1 MSDNKEKEN
10 KFEGVFSEEA
20 EKETTLNDA
29 TSDLT
34 DERISEASK
43 ETLKIMSKT
52 LASIDAKMGIENLQ
66 LQRLEELSEIKDQ
79 LNRLENVSVATNEV
93 APEYE
98 VTAETNEVAPEY
110 EVTAEIENEVE
121 GEILQSSIGH
131 NQQEISELLEKIQI
145 LENKIMTIESQSN
158 NSNERFKKI
167 ERVVKRHEDLE
178 SEISSL
184 FKKKEETETYKK
196 EITTDEQ
203 EVQLET
209 EKKIIPKNTTSIIE
223 DAEDSLEN
231 TANETLINED
241 YNEEIPKEDKKPKS
255 KNLNYGLWMLLFL
268 CAFTVILFF
277 LNKFQIIDLNFDNVI
292 SNVFSLIDLILK

>member
-52 LASIDAKMGIENLQ
+52 LASIDAKMDIENLQ

-98 VTAETNEVAPEY
+98 VTAE
-110 EVTAEIENEVE
+110 IENEVE
-121 GEILQSSIGH
+121 GEIPQSSIGH
-131 NQQEISELLEKIQI
+131 NQQEISELLEKIQS

-196 EITTDEQ
+196 EITNDEQ
-203 EVQLET
+203 EVQLEI

-231 TANETLINED
+231 TTNETLINED

-268 CAFTVILFF
+268 CAFIVILFF

>member
-98 VTAETNEVAPEY
+98 VTAE
-110 EVTAEIENEVE
+110 IENEVE

-145 LENKIMTIESQSN
+145 LENN
-158 NSNERFKKI
+158 R
-167 ERVVKRHEDLE
+167 
-178 SEISSL
+178 
-184 FKKKEETETYKK
+184 
-196 EITTDEQ
+196 
-203 EVQLET
+203 
-209 EKKIIPKNTTSIIE
+209 
-223 DAEDSLEN
+223 
-231 TANETLINED
+231 
-241 YNEEIPKEDKKPKS
+241 
-255 KNLNYGLWMLLFL
+255 
-268 CAFTVILFF
+268 
-277 LNKFQIIDLNFDNVI
+277 
-292 SNVFSLIDLILK
+292 

>member
-29 TSDLT
+29 ISDLT

-79 LNRLENVSVATNEV
+79 LNRLENVSVA
-93 APEYE
+93 
-98 VTAETNEVAPEY
+98 TNEVAPEY

-231 TANETLINED
+231 TTNETLINED

>member
-79 LNRLENVSVATNEV
+79 LNRLENVSVA
-93 APEYE
+93 
-98 VTAETNEVAPEY
+98 TNEVAPEY

-223 DAEDSLEN
+223 DAEDSIEN
-231 TANETLINED
+231 TTNETLINED

>member
-10 KFEGVFSEEA
+10 KFERVFSEEA

-29 TSDLT
+29 ISDLT

-98 VTAETNEVAPEY
+98 VTAE
-110 EVTAEIENEVE
+110 IENEVE

-131 NQQEISELLEKIQI
+131 NQQEISELLEKIQS

-223 DAEDSLEN
+223 DAEDSIEN
-231 TANETLINED
+231 TTNETLINED

-255 KNLNYGLWMLLFL
+255 KKLNYGLWMLLFL

>member
-79 LNRLENVSVATNEV
+79 LNRLENVSVA
-93 APEYE
+93 
-98 VTAETNEVAPEY
+98 TNEVAPEY

-231 TANETLINED
+231 TTNETLINED

>member
-10 KFEGVFSEEA
+10 KFERDFSEEV
-20 EKETTLNDA
+20 EKETTLSDA
-29 TSDLT
+29 TSDSA
-34 DERISEASK
+34 DERIIETNK
-43 ETLKIMSKT
+43 ETLKIMSQT
-52 LASIDAKMGIENLQ
+52 LASIDSKMDIENLQ

-79 LNRLENVSVATNEV
+79 LNRLENVSV
-93 APEYE
+93 
-98 VTAETNEVAPEY
+98 ETNEVAPEY
-110 EVTAEIENEVE
+110 EVTSEIENEVE
-121 GEILQSSIGH
+121 GEIPQSSIRH

-145 LENKIMTIESQSN
+145 LEKKITTIESQSN

-167 ERVVKRHEDLE
+167 ERVVKRYEDLE

-196 EITTDEQ
+196 EITNDEQ
-203 EVQLET
+203 EVQLEI

-255 KNLNYGLWMLLFL
+255 KKLNYGLWMLLFL
-268 CAFTVILFF
+268 CAFIVILFF

>member
-98 VTAETNEVAPEY
+98 VTAE
-110 EVTAEIENEVE
+110 IENEVE
-121 GEILQSSIGH
+121 GEIPQSSIGH

-196 EITTDEQ
+196 EITNDEQ
-203 EVQLET
+203 EVQLEI

>member
-98 VTAETNEVAPEY
+98 VTAE
-110 EVTAEIENEVE
+110 IENEVE
-121 GEILQSSIGH
+121 GEIPQSSIGH

-167 ERVVKRHEDLE
+167 ERVVKRYEDLE

-196 EITTDEQ
+196 EITNDEQ
-203 EVQLET
+203 EVQLEI

-231 TANETLINED
+231 TTNETLINED